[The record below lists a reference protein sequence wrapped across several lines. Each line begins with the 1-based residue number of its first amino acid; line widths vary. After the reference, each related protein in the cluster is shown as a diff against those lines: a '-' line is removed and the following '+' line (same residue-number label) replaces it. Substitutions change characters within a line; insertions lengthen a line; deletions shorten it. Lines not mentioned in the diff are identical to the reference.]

1 MRWAGGRGLGS
12 KRRQLLGFWGI
23 LFAVGQGAEYH
34 RVSDRQGKDAGG
46 CASTVK
52 AGENEEDYGS
62 KGSSQI
68 VLIISCLHWRS
79 LYASLF

>member
-12 KRRQLLGFWGI
+12 KRRQLLGFWGV

-46 CASTVK
+46 CALTIE
-52 AGENEEDYGS
+52 AGENEDYGS